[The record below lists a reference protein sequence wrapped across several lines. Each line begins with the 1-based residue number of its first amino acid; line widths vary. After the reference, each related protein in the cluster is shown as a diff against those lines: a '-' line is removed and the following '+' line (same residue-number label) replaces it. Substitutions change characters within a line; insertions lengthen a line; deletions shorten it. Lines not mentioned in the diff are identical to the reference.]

1 MENNSIAK
9 KKYPGL
15 QCGWSCYGVLADIN
29 KVYNIF
35 MFMILLFRMFWIPT
49 LCEFY
54 VDQLPS

>member
-15 QCGWSCYGVLADIN
+15 QYGWSWYGVLADIY

-35 MFMILLFRMFWIPT
+35 MFTILLFRIFWIPT